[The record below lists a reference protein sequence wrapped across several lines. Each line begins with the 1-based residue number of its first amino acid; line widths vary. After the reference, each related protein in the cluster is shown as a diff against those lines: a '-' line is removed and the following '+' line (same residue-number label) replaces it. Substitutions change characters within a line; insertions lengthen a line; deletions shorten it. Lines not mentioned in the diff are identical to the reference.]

1 MPNLILLTLATTGS
15 QQTATHHNNE
25 HRRIRLPL
33 DEDILAELLDGR
45 GGPPVADDGHARLD
59 VPDQDR
65 VRGQDG
71 RQDFVAVA
79 DHLVGNSLA
88 RVLTLVQRK

>member
-1 MPNLILLTLATTGS
+1 MTGS
-15 QQTATHHNNE
+15 QQTPTHHNNE

-33 DEDILAELLDGR
+33 DENILAELLDGR
-45 GGPPVADDGHARLD
+45 GGPSVADDGHARLD

-79 DHLVGNSLA
+79 DHLVGKSFDFSSKEMKKWSFEIEN
-88 RVLTLVQRK
+88 Q